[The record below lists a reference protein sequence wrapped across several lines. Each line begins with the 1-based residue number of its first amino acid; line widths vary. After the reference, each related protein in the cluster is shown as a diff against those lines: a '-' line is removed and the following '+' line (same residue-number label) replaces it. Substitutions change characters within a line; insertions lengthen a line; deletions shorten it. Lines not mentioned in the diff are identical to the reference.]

1 MTKPKYRRLTYDDRR
16 VIENIAMNKICK
28 SCLGCLTIILMFFL
42 LFFLFL
48 SHKINNPNS
57 LNAISFWEKYEI
69 KNSFKNIYGFPLKGK
84 PVFDYT
90 EDYIF
95 DGYDQIVVFD
105 VFPETQKKLN
115 EYLRKNNANEI
126 SEYSISFYNLI
137 NAAENYSV
145 EKKGDS
151 IDLDYLRIAL
161 KKQKNVWG
169 IQLFQENHNKLYG
182 REFIFAGFVYLP
194 SLSKLVYIH
203 YVDISSFST
212 QKLHF

>member
-1 MTKPKYRRLTYDDRR
+1 
-16 VIENIAMNKICK
+16 
-28 SCLGCLTIILMFFL
+28 MFFL

-151 IDLDYLRIAL
+151 IDL
-161 KKQKNVWG
+161 
-169 IQLFQENHNKLYG
+169 ENHNKLYG